1 MKKQNGNTHCL
12 SKHSYHFNWH
22 FLLFLNLL
30 VYQCGRH
37 FLWLSQKITCT
48 RATISFLRWPLLFH
62 GFKTLMPFWI
72 NRCTKCVLLKSCG
85 AIVASASEK
94 VLIAAAIPVISY
106 FSTKCRSLDRE
117 EKVLKYSLS
126 FVLVRLLFYNAI
138 FVAFL

>member
-1 MKKQNGNTHCL
+1 M
-12 SKHSYHFNWH
+12 
-22 FLLFLNLL
+22 
-30 VYQCGRH
+30 
-37 FLWLSQKITCT
+37 
-48 RATISFLRWPLLFH
+48 
-62 GFKTLMPFWI
+62 
-72 NRCTKCVLLKSCG
+72 LLKSCG